1 MIETE
6 EKVDKEEKSD
16 GLDNNSKNDSKNV
29 SLSDNIYKLDGKVP
43 FFTALTIGLQHV
55 LAMFVSN
62 VTPII
67 IIASIAT
74 LNGSAISGE
83 IKTQLIQNSMFIAGV
98 ATLIQIFGIGP
109 IGGRLPIVMGISFT
123 FLSVATARQGIDF
136 NIIMGSIMVGGLV
149 EGFLGLFYKY
159 WKRLISPIVS
169 SCVVIGIGISL
180 LPVGAVSFCGGDIN
194 SANFGSLSNWL
205 VGTITLISCI
215 VSLNLFKSTLKAL
228 SPLIA
233 LIIGFFISIPLGLID
248 FSGLLSNGY
257 VNFPVIFPTGRP
269 IFELGN
275 IISFIFIFLVSATE
289 TIGDTS
295 AICYGALNREM
306 TEKEGSGSL
315 ACDGFSST
323 LAAIFGCS
331 STTSFSQNVGLINL
345 TKVVNRFVVA
355 TGAMILIF
363 ASFFPPLAALL
374 QIVPQPVLG
383 GCTILMFGQIFISGI
398 QMLYKNGLN
407 ERNLTI
413 ASVSLC
419 LSVGLSSN
427 PKMFLFMPELIQK
440 IFATNPVSIIFVVAL
455 ILDLLLPKD
464 TEQKTTHDLKD
475 ENLENSELIQ
485 NKLN

>member
-1 MIETE
+1 MSEKNNTQE
-6 EKVDKEEKSD
+6 ESQVT
-16 GLDNNSKNDSKNV
+16 
-29 SLSDNIYKLDGKVP
+29 LSENIYKLKGKVP
-43 FFTALTIGLQHV
+43 PLTALSIGLQHV

-67 IIASIAT
+67 IITGIAT

-83 IKTQLIQNSMFIAGV
+83 IKTQLIQNAMFIAGV

-109 IGGRLPIVMGISFT
+109 IGSRLPIVMGISFT
-123 FLSVATARQGIDF
+123 FLSVATARPGIDY
-136 NIIMGSIMVGGLV
+136 NIIMGSIIVGGLA
-149 EGFLGLFYKY
+149 EGFLGLYYNY
-159 WKRLISPIVS
+159 WKRVISPIVA

-180 LPVGAVSFCGGDIN
+180 LPVGAISFCGGNPNAAD
-194 SANFGSLSNWL
+194 FGSLNNWL
-205 VGTITLISCI
+205 VGSITLISCL

-228 SPLIA
+228 SPLIG
-233 LIIGFFISIPLGLID
+233 LIIGCLVAIPLGLID
-248 FSGLLSNGY
+248 FSGLASNGY
-257 VNFPVIFPTGRP
+257 IDFPVIFPTGKP

-275 IISFIFIFLVSATE
+275 IISFLFIFLVSATE

-323 LAAIFGCS
+323 LAAVFGCS

-355 TGAMILIF
+355 TGAIILIF

-374 QIVPQPVLG
+374 KAVPQSVLG
-383 GCTILMFGQIFISGI
+383 GCTILMFGQILISGI

-407 ERNLTI
+407 ERNMMI
-413 ASVSLC
+413 ASVSLS

-427 PKMFLFMPELIQK
+427 QKMFQFMPELVQK
-440 IFATNPVSIIFVVAL
+440 IFANNPVSIIFIIAL
-455 ILDLLLPKD
+455 LLDLLLPKKQEENKS
-464 TEQKTTHDLKD
+464 EQAL
-475 ENLENSELIQ
+475 
-485 NKLN
+485 